1 MRSGVSVLLGVT
13 LVWGTMWG
21 GGSAEAQV
29 DTKIDRIELRVM
41 VNPSKPQS
49 PKFASTGPTTLK
61 TTVRDESGEPI
72 SGLQKRDF
80 SIHRGRSQGEILRV
94 TPIDEI
100 KEIGRRIVLLID
112 NSSSMEASRSDVIND
127 LNTLISGFGPNTS
140 VAVVLFGDEAYRSSL
155 IEYKGEP
162 LHVKPKWFTAN
173 KGQLMHYLRS
183 EFFRAELSNHT
194 YVFEQ
199 VLAGRKLLEASI
211 LRNSQDAAIVLSDG
225 DDNASLVSRAELE
238 ALPWSASAPFYTI
251 DYASLGS
258 SDFLSWLAKRT
269 GGRHFKA
276 GDVSQLKEVFRQ
288 ISQRIVTG
296 GYEIEYRFKPGARGD
311 PSLRAPGLNL
321 SDSSRFLRNV
331 DTLTVEEQI
340 VRQQFPLLTYL
351 FFEPGQTE
359 VSPRYHVFTAADES
373 ARFDEKVI
381 PGDAIEHYYHV
392 LNVIGARLRANP
404 LSMVSVVGCSDNGA
418 NDNAVPRIGDQRAET
433 VQDYLVR
440 IWGIDPQR
448 IRVSGRGLPEIP
460 SSTSVPEGVAEN
472 RRVEIL
478 STDWEIMKPLSFE
491 TRELRVDPDT
501 LFMGMRFTLDGV
513 LTRWKLPVYAG
524 GKLWRE
530 FTDTTGPDVEVCW
543 DLRGPNGEFPRSS
556 LRYEWSVEDSSGEET
571 VVHRAALP
579 VKLLTVE
586 RKKVENLAD
595 MEIERFNLILFE
607 FNKADL
613 GSRNERILQLVVP
626 GIKPES
632 NVTVAGYTD
641 VIGEERANQLLS
653 EQRARAVYGRLRDIG
668 TPCRSM
674 ESIGYGEALRLFSNL
689 LPEGRFYNRTV
700 QITIKTP
707 VRPE

>member
-1 MRSGVSVLLGVT
+1 
-13 LVWGTMWG
+13 
-21 GGSAEAQV
+21 
-29 DTKIDRIELRVM
+29 
-41 VNPSKPQS
+41 
-49 PKFASTGPTTLK
+49 
-61 TTVRDESGEPI
+61 
-72 SGLQKRDF
+72 
-80 SIHRGRSQGEILRV
+80 
-94 TPIDEI
+94 
-100 KEIGRRIVLLID
+100 
-112 NSSSMEASRSDVIND
+112 
-127 LNTLISGFGPNTS
+127 
-140 VAVVLFGDEAYRSSL
+140 
-155 IEYKGEP
+155 
-162 LHVKPKWFTAN
+162 
-173 KGQLMHYLRS
+173 
-183 EFFRAELSNHT
+183 
-194 YVFEQ
+194 
-199 VLAGRKLLEASI
+199 
-211 LRNSQDAAIVLSDG
+211 
-225 DDNASLVSRAELE
+225 
-238 ALPWSASAPFYTI
+238 
-251 DYASLGS
+251 
-258 SDFLSWLAKRT
+258 
-269 GGRHFKA
+269 
-276 GDVSQLKEVFRQ
+276 
-288 ISQRIVTG
+288 
-296 GYEIEYRFKPGARGD
+296 
-311 PSLRAPGLNL
+311 
-321 SDSSRFLRNV
+321 
-331 DTLTVEEQI
+331 
-340 VRQQFPLLTYL
+340 
-351 FFEPGQTE
+351 
-359 VSPRYHVFTAADES
+359 
-373 ARFDEKVI
+373 VI